1 MPPRRAARST
11 REAADRATYAE
22 PVGEFTGFSD
32 AALDFYEDLELDNS
46 KAFWQAHRQV
56 YETQVLAPMLALT
69 AALAP
74 EFGAAKVFRPYR
86 DVRFSKDKSPY
97 KTGQGA
103 VVAVAPATGWHV
115 EISAA
120 GVGVGAGFYEAGP
133 ERLGVIRDA
142 IVAETTGAQ
151 LQKLLAGYAADG
163 WDIGGDRLRTAP
175 RGYSVDHPRI
185 DLLRYKQLVVR
196 RSYGVERLDRPDV
209 VDRVRAD
216 WRALRPLVD
225 WLAARTA

>member
-1 MPPRRAARST
+1 MK
-11 REAADRATYAE
+11 
-22 PVGEFTGFSD
+22 EFTGFSD

-46 KAFWQAHRQV
+46 KGFWEAHRQV

-69 AALAP
+69 AALEP
-74 EFGAAKVFRPYR
+74 EFGSAKVFRPYR
-86 DVRFSKDKSPY
+86 DVRFAKDKSPY

-103 VVAVAPATGWHV
+103 VVAAGPATGWHV

-120 GVGVGAGFYEAGP
+120 GVGVGAGFYDSST
-133 ERLGVIRDA
+133 ERLAAIRDA
-142 IVAETTGAQ
+142 IVAEETGTQ
-151 LQKLLAGYAADG
+151 LQKLLATYVDDG
-163 WDIGGDRLRTAP
+163 WEIGGDRVRTTP
-175 RGYSVDHPRI
+175 RGYPADHPRI

-196 RSYGVERLDRPDV
+196 RRYGVEGLDRPDV

-225 WLAARTA
+225 WLAACTA